1 MPTEK
6 SRRRKNPTR
15 YDILLVPDG
24 EGGKT
29 RRFRTGKGKLIL
41 LVVLSIVSI
50 VGVTLALLM
59 YTPLALYIPI
69 SSPELEKKYGQLA
82 AETQDKLQILTK
94 DVILLKDYNQQLRKA
109 LGEPTGGDSASSLKA
124 PIYFTDESSERTDP
138 PQEGLGLNPVAGK
151 GDEELSLGAYSF
163 VDAYAEG
170 GGLRVAFP
178 LLPPSEGFVTQGF
191 DPTRRHYGIDFATR
205 RGTPVYAATDGYVVF
220 AGWTY
225 EDGNMIILSH
235 GGGYLT
241 VYKHNQSLAEGVHEY
256 VKRGELIALSGS
268 SGKTSSGPHVHFE
281 VWKDGVPQ
289 NPNDYLLNPTTIQ

>member
-1 MPTEK
+1 MPTQK
-6 SRRRKNPTR
+6 SRRRKNSTK

-29 RRFRTGKGKLIL
+29 RRFRTGVGKFII
-41 LVVLSIVSI
+41 LVVLSVLSI

-69 SSPELEKKYGQLA
+69 TSPELEKKYGQLA
-82 AETQDKLQILTK
+82 SETQHQLQILTQ

-109 LGEPTGGDSASSLKA
+109 LGEMTGGDSASALKG
-124 PIYFTDESSERTDP
+124 PIYFSDERPEQRDS
-138 PQEGLGLNPVAGK
+138 PQEALGLNPVAGK
-151 GDEELSLGAYSF
+151 GDEELFLGAYSF
-163 VDAYAEG
+163 GDAYAEG

-191 DPTRRHYGIDFATR
+191 DPTRRHYGIDYATK

-241 VYKHNQSLAEGVHEY
+241 VYKHNQSLVKGVHEY

-268 SGKTSSGPHVHFE
+268 SGKTSFGPHVHFE

-289 NPNDYLLNPTTIQ
+289 NPNDYLLNPTAVQ